1 MKNFLLTQ
9 STEYDCGPVTLV
21 NAMRFLFEREEIPPA
36 LIRAIWLYANDTYN
50 EQGQKGTRGTSKACI
65 RFLGHWFTEYGKSC
79 NFPIRAEFVEGDEAD
94 MVPGSPTVRCL
105 ETGGAALLRC
115 WSEGCGHYVLLT
127 GLTSDGV
134 ALFDP
139 YDEPELVYDME
150 RDGKATVH
158 DQPCV
163 MNRIVRMDILN
174 SYGEED
180 YAMGDRDIRE
190 NLLIWNTRTEKRPE
204 AQTVSDMPCKEE
216 VTVE

>member
-21 NAMRFLFEREEIPPA
+21 NAVRFLFEREEIPPA

-79 NFPIRAEFVEGDEAD
+79 NFPIRAEFVEGDDAD
-94 MVPGSPTVRCL
+94 IVPGSRTVRCL
-105 ETGGAALLRC
+105 ETGGAALSRC

-127 GLTSDGV
+127 GITPQGI

-150 RDGKATVH
+150 RDGKATVCN
-158 DQPCV
+158 QPCV

-174 SYGEED
+174 SHGEED
-180 YAMGDRDIRE
+180 YAMGETNIRE
-190 NLLIWNTRTEKRPE
+190 NLLIWNTRTEKQSAEQP
-204 AQTVSDMPCKEE
+204 ACCAPQKEE
-216 VTVE
+216 VTA

>member
-105 ETGGAALLRC
+105 ETGGAALLQ
-115 WSEGCGHYVLLT
+115 G
-127 GLTSDGV
+127 
-134 ALFDP
+134 
-139 YDEPELVYDME
+139 
-150 RDGKATVH
+150 
-158 DQPCV
+158 
-163 MNRIVRMDILN
+163 NR
-174 SYGEED
+174 S
-180 YAMGDRDIRE
+180 
-190 NLLIWNTRTEKRPE
+190 
-204 AQTVSDMPCKEE
+204 
-216 VTVE
+216 